1 MAVVTGSPAPSP
13 APAGEVVTPPKPRR
27 KVLGQVGLYA
37 ALLLLAALFFVP
49 FLWSVSTSFKTLP
62 DSLTFSLWPRNPT
75 LRGYRDALTTFNFAK
90 HRRPEHY
97 RMIVDRTGALPP
109 P

>member
-1 MAVVTGSPAPSP
+1 MSRIITVGAAQLGPIHRADARP
-13 APAGEVVTPPKPRR
+13 EVVKR
-27 KVLGQVGLYA
+27 
-37 ALLLLAALFFVP
+37 LL
-49 FLWSVSTSFKTLP
+49 
-62 DSLTFSLWPRNPT
+62 
-75 LRGYRDALTTFNFAK
+75 NFAK